1 MNSIRSSASN
11 VVFIVELFFRS
22 ISNIVHSSLIDAI
35 IMSETGTENQA
46 TSASAASEV
55 GEKNASNTTSSTE
68 QMEAQPANES
78 GEQQPNDK
86 GAAASSA
93 DATKENTSNSQQQ
106 SGDKSK
112 PDLSTL
118 PTRAYLDQ
126 TVVPILLQAMSQLA
140 KERPAKPITFLAE
153 YLMNHKEKYNE

>member
-1 MNSIRSSASN
+1 
-11 VVFIVELFFRS
+11 
-22 ISNIVHSSLIDAI
+22 
-35 IMSETGTENQA
+35 MSEVSTENAASAVTGTSENA
-46 TSASAASEV
+46 
-55 GEKNASNTTSSTE
+55 EKNVNNTTGSSE

-78 GEQQPNDK
+78 GEQQSNDK
-86 GAAASSA
+86 AASAVAPSTA

-153 YLMNHKEKYNE
+153 YLINHKEKYNE